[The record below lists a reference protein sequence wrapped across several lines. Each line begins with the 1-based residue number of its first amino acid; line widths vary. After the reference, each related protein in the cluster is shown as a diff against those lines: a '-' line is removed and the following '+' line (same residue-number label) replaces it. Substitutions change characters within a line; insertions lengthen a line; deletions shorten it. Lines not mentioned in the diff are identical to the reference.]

1 MVGPLSV
8 VSFRCSKCYH
18 PAGIDLRGPG
28 STLQAISVLAAIV
41 TIHELGHFIAA
52 RSQNI
57 HVTKFSIGFGP
68 VLFKYQVHNLHAAVH
83 MLMCLQVAQLSCIP
97 YVSVYNHSC
106 AAVLASHAFN
116 FRVCFAS
123 HKWILRIQLLVW
135 HLFRQHP
142 WHQHPFTDSHS
153 HHF

>member
-1 MVGPLSV
+1 MVGSLNL
-8 VSFRCSKCYH
+8 VSWQYSKCYY

-68 VLFKYQVHNLHAAVH
+68 ILFKYQVHNLHAAMHLVMCLPTGYHDSTHWLPDVH
-83 MLMCLQVAQLSCIP
+83 M
-97 YVSVYNHSC
+97 
-106 AAVLASHAFN
+106 
-116 FRVCFAS
+116 
-123 HKWILRIQLLVW
+123 
-135 HLFRQHP
+135 
-142 WHQHPFTDSHS
+142 SHS
-153 HHF
+153 LHAHCMRL

>member
-1 MVGPLSV
+1 MLGPFNL
-8 VSFRCSKCYH
+8 VSWQYSKFYF

-68 VLFKYQVHNLHAAVH
+68 ILFKYQVHNLHAAEHVVTCLPVGDHEAAYWLPDVH
-83 MLMCLQVAQLSCIP
+83 
-97 YVSVYNHSC
+97 
-106 AAVLASHAFN
+106 
-116 FRVCFAS
+116 
-123 HKWILRIQLLVW
+123 
-135 HLFRQHP
+135 
-142 WHQHPFTDSHS
+142 TSHS
-153 HHF
+153 LHAHYTSL